1 MYALKYIN
9 HLRSIQKNQQRFSDR
24 ESIGQRDQKRRS
36 RTDSRSNRRRSRR
49 KDGAIRATAFPET
62 KAGKTGAVRATVS
75 QKRKL
80 AIAERRQIKRREK
93 LKEVRCR
100 FENSQSFYALP
111 LTDSKKGV
119 IILFFL
125 SSGRLRLDQ
134 TSFYTRTLEILPTL
148 REPRASEITCT
159 TQSQKLNITQ
169 TPKTNKD
176 KEEKRCREAGKEN
189 IRKGV
194 LNLALNTS
202 LPN

>member
-1 MYALKYIN
+1 MVVHNI
-9 HLRSIQKNQQRFSDR
+9 
-24 ESIGQRDQKRRS
+24 
-36 RTDSRSNRRRSRR
+36 
-49 KDGAIRATAFPET
+49 
-62 KAGKTGAVRATVS
+62 
-75 QKRKL
+75 
-80 AIAERRQIKRREK
+80 
-93 LKEVRCR
+93 VRCR

-111 LTDSKKGV
+111 LNDRKKGA